1 MSDTK
6 CMSSNG
12 RVRKRARS
20 TDREN
25 ERSETAAGGRS
36 PHVLLAF
43 AVYMAIGILAASL
56 VAVFVV
62 RHNVQQNSLQK
73 TDEHTRFVAKAVA
86 PNLINSDAWDS
97 PLSGERLT
105 AVDEAIRRDI
115 LIDGALRAKMYNADG
130 KVIYST
136 QFSEIA
142 SEFEGDLAPVLAGN
156 TKSDTAKLDHQNG
169 SPGTKVIESFAP
181 VVYPGSD
188 EVVGVF
194 EISTD
199 YAAAAGSLRKQALP
213 LTGALLLVLLALYV
227 ALLPILRRT
236 VRALDFSNRELR
248 RQAQDLNSNL
258 AKRADIEDRL
268 RTTIKDLE
276 RSEDQLA
283 LSQEETIIRLSIAV
297 ESRDAETGSH
307 IERMGRYCALLAE
320 KLGWSES
327 ARDLLRVASP
337 LHDVGKIAIPDAVLQ
352 KPGALT
358 ADERKQME
366 EHAAIGHRIL
376 AGSDSPLL
384 DLAARIALTHHE
396 KWDGSGYPNGL
407 KGEDIPIEGRI
418 AAVADVFDALTSD
431 RVYRKAMPLDKA
443 LSILQEGRA
452 SHFDPEVLDRFFS
465 SIDEVIA
472 IRNDSESAPEQ
483 IRDGS
488 PKRRTRR
495 HIQTSRESAGSRVAS
510 AGDVKQSLVG

>member
-6 CMSSNG
+6 CMAPNG

-25 ERSETAAGGRS
+25 GRSETASNGRP

-86 PNLINSDAWDS
+86 PNLIDSGEWDA
-97 PLSGERLT
+97 PLSGEHL
-105 AVDEAIRRDI
+105 AMVDEAIRRDL
-115 LIDGALRAKMYNADG
+115 LIDGALQAKMYNSDG

-136 QFSEIA
+136 QINEIGNQ
-142 SEFEGDLAPVLAGN
+142 FDGDLNAVLAGD
-156 TKSDTAKLDHQNG
+156 TKTDTAKLSHPDG
-169 SPGTKVIESFAP
+169 TPGTKVIESYAP
-181 VVYPGSD
+181 VTYPGSD

-384 DLAARIALTHHE
+384 DLAARIAMTHHE

-443 LSILQEGRA
+443 LSILQEGRG
-452 SHFDPEVLDRFFS
+452 SHFDPEVLDRFFN

-472 IRNDSESAPEQ
+472 IRNDSESAPEP
-483 IRDGS
+483 IRDGT

-495 HIQTSRESAGSRVAS
+495 HIQASRESAGSRVAG